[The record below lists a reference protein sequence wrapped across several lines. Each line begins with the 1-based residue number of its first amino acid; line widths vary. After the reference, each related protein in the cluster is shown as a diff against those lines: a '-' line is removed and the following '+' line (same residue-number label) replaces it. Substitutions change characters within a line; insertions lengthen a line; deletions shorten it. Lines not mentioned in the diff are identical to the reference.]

1 MNSKR
6 FLKAKLIKP
15 PGNGGKRVYMQK
27 IHPVRLLLILGVGV
41 LFLLFLLLALLLSDA
56 LLNFY
61 VNLREVPNWLAWG
74 LLGGLG
80 LLSLL
85 LGWLLIRLLR
95 PKPAPPQTPEKPAPV
110 TLEQVEARLDSA
122 RTAELDTSEAEE
134 ELVQLQ
140 ERRQAGVIHVALFG
154 DISSGKSSLIKALL
168 PDAQVEVQVTGGTTR
183 ELREYTWTSPAGD
196 RLVLTDMPGLDEP
209 GREKDAWVRDEA
221 LRAHLV
227 VYVCEGDLTRSQA
240 GELSQLLMLN
250 KPLILA
256 LNKIDRY
263 QPSELELLKDRL
275 RQQVDPLGEAE
286 VVAIS
291 SGGRQSVVRILSDG
305 REEEVIR
312 QLPPQVDE
320 LTRAIQR
327 HVDGGPETLNQLRDS
342 AVFVLVSR
350 QLDQA
355 LARHRQEQAEK
366 LVSGYAK
373 KAMVGAIA
381 AMTPGSDILIQG
393 YLATLMVKALSN
405 LYEIP
410 VRKVDVELLLELVQK
425 YVRGH
430 STLVLAIAGNALKA
444 FPGAGTL
451 AGGILHAIAYG
462 YLFEALG
469 RGVATSLATR
479 GELHPLQAA
488 NQFKES
494 LGEGL
499 RASSQH
505 YAKLALEEI
514 RRAGRSK

>member
-1 MNSKR
+1 
-6 FLKAKLIKP
+6 
-15 PGNGGKRVYMQK
+15 MQK

-61 VNLREVPNWLAWG
+61 VNLQEAPNWLAWS

-85 LGWLLIRLLR
+85 LGWVLIRLLR
-95 PKPAPPQTPEKPAPV
+95 PKPPTPEQNAEKPAPI
-110 TLEQVEARLDSA
+110 TMEQVESRLESA
-122 RTAELDTSEAEE
+122 REAELDTSVAEE

-140 ERRQAGVIHVALFG
+140 ERREAGVIHLALFG
-154 DISSGKSSLIKALL
+154 EISSGKSSLIKALL
-168 PDAQVEVQVTGGTTR
+168 PDAQAEVNVTGGTTR

-209 GREKDAWVRDEA
+209 GREKDAWVREEA

-227 VYVCEGDLTRSQA
+227 VYVCEGDLTRSQVE
-240 GELSQLLMLN
+240 ELNQLLALS

-256 LNKIDRY
+256 LNKSDLYRAD
-263 QPSELELLKDRL
+263 ELELLKERL
-275 RQQVDPLGEAE
+275 RQQVGRLGEAE

-291 SGGRQSVVRILSDG
+291 SGGRWSVVRILPDG
-305 REEEVIR
+305 SEEEVIR

-320 LTRAIQR
+320 LTLAIQR
-327 HVDGGPETLNQLRDS
+327 HLDGDPETLNQLRDS

-350 QLDQA
+350 RLDQA
-355 LARHRQEQAEK
+355 LASHRQEQADR

-373 KAMVGAIA
+373 KAIVGAVA
-381 AMTPGSDILIQG
+381 AMTPGTDILIQG
-393 YLATLMVKALSN
+393 YLATQMVKALSK
-405 LYEIP
+405 LYEVP

-425 YVRGH
+425 HVRGH
-430 STLVLAIAGNALKA
+430 STLMLAIAGNALKA

-462 YLFEALG
+462 YLFDALG

-479 GELHPLQAA
+479 GELHPLQVA

-494 LGEGL
+494 LGEDL
-499 RASSQH
+499 KASSQH

-514 RRAGRSK
+514 RRVGSKQ

>member
-1 MNSKR
+1 
-6 FLKAKLIKP
+6 
-15 PGNGGKRVYMQK
+15 MQK

-56 LLNFY
+56 LLGFY
-61 VNLREVPNWLAWG
+61 VNLQEAPNWLAWG
-74 LLGGLG
+74 LLGGLS

-95 PKPAPPQTPEKPAPV
+95 PKPAPPPLPQKPAPV
-110 TLEQVEARLDSA
+110 TLEQVEARLETARSA
-122 RTAELDTSEAEE
+122 EVDTRLVEE
-134 ELVQLQ
+134 ELAQLEQ
-140 ERRQAGVIHVALFG
+140 RREAGEIHIALFG

-168 PDAQVEVQVTGGTTR
+168 PDAQVDVNVTGGTTQ
-183 ELREYTWTSPAGD
+183 ELREYIWASPAGD

-227 VYVCEGDLTRSQA
+227 IYVCEGDLTRSQA
-240 GELSQLLMLN
+240 EELNQLLALD

-263 QPSELELLKDRL
+263 QPDELELLKDRL
-275 RQQVDPLGEAE
+275 QQQIDRLGEAE

-291 SGGRQSVVRILSDG
+291 SGGRQSVIRILPDG
-305 REEEVIR
+305 SEEQVMR

-327 HVDGGPETLNQLRDS
+327 RVDQDPATLNQLRDS
-342 AVFVLVSR
+342 TVFVLVSR

-355 LARHRQEQAEK
+355 LARQRKEQADK
-366 LVSGYAK
+366 LVSNYSK

-381 AMTPGSDILIQG
+381 AMTPGADILIQG
-393 YLATLMVKALSN
+393 YLAHKMVVRLSQ

-430 STLVLAIAGNALKA
+430 STLILAIAGNALKA
-444 FPGAGTL
+444 FPGVGTL
-451 AGGILHAIAYG
+451 AGGILHAIVYAS
-462 YLFEALG
+462 LFEALG
-469 RGVATSLATR
+469 RGVSTSLASR
-479 GELHPLQAA
+479 GELHPLQVA
-488 NQFKES
+488 NEFKES
-494 LGEGL
+494 LGEDFK
-499 RASSQH
+499 ASSQH

-514 RRAGRSK
+514 RRVGRKQ